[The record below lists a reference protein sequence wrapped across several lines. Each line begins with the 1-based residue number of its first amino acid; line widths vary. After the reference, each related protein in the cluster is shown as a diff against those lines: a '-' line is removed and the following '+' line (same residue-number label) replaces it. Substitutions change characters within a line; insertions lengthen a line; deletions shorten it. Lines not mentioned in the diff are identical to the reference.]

1 MFDSVSKDYPV
12 GDWGLR
18 RDIYEDS
25 GSISF
30 YAEGM
35 HHYWIS
41 YVVVGASRNL
51 GLGFVRYLSSD
62 PKNKVFALVRNK
74 ATTTQLQ
81 EYVDSDANKY
91 RNVIVIEA
99 DLNDYKSIKAAAT
112 AVSEVTGGELDVLI
126 NNGALL
132 HQERNWVTIDEFPD
146 EETLEEDFLTFF
158 KTNAIG
164 ATHVINAFIPLLRA
178 GTTKKILAVTSS
190 LGSPLFALVISQ
202 SACPAYSI
210 SKAALNMVIAK
221 FATRFKNDGFT
232 FLAVSP
238 GLIKTMPGPPDVVD
252 KIYEGEIAKLRQI
265 NPNFGFVSVE
275 QSVKDQISL
284 LEKMTPADAFVHA
297 NGDDANYPSY

>member
-1 MFDSVSKDYPV
+1 MV
-12 GDWGLR
+12 
-18 RDIYEDS
+18 
-25 GSISF
+25 
-30 YAEGM
+30 
-35 HHYWIS
+35 S

-51 GLGFVRYLSSD
+51 GLDFVRYLSSD
-62 PKNKVFALVRNK
+62 WRNKVFALVRNK
-74 ATTTQLQ
+74 ATAIQLQ
-81 EYVDSDANKY
+81 EFVDSDANKY
-91 RNVIVIEA
+91 KNVIVIEA
-99 DLNDYKSIKAAAT
+99 GLNDYKSIKVAAT
-112 AVSEVTGGELDVLI
+112 AVSEMTGGELDVLI

-132 HQERNWVTIDEFPD
+132 HQERNWMTIDEFPD

-164 ATHVINAFIPLLRA
+164 AMHVINAFIPLLRA
-178 GTTKKILAVTSS
+178 GKTKKVLAVTSS
-190 LGSPLFALVISQ
+190 LGSPSFALLTNH

-210 SKAALNMVIAK
+210 SKAALDMVVAK
-221 FATRFKNDGFT
+221 FATKLKDDGFT

-284 LEKMTPADAFVHA
+284 LEKMTPADSGAFVHA